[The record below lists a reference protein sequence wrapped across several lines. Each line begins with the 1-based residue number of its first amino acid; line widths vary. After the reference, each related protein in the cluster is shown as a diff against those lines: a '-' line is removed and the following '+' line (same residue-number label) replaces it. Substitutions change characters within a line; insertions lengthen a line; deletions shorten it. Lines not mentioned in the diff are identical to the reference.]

1 MASTVK
7 TFPICA
13 PVAALKVAAL
23 LGMLTTPLLA
33 DDQQEAD
40 VNIVEEPAYLVNP
53 GDVLIISVWKEED
66 LQRQIIVRPDG
77 SFSFPLTGDI
87 VAKGR
92 SIEEIRTAVGEQ
104 LEKFI
109 PDPVVTVSVQE
120 LGGNI
125 VYVIGQVNRPGPF
138 QTGRRVDVMQALAMG
153 GGTTTF
159 AQLGGI
165 KILRRVNG
173 KQIAIPFDYKDIEK
187 GKRLNQNILLEPGDV
202 VVVP

>member
-7 TFPICA
+7 IFPICA

-33 DDQQEAD
+33 ADQQEAD

-92 SIEEIRTAVGEQ
+92 SIEEIRAAVGEQ

-109 PDPVVTVSVQE
+109 PDPVVTVSAQE
-120 LGGNI
+120 LNGNI
-125 VYVIGQVNRPGPF
+125 VYVIGQVNRPGEF
-138 QTGRRVDVMQALAMG
+138 RAARRVDVMQALSMG

-159 AQLGGI
+159 AKLGDI

-173 KQIAIPFDYKDIEK
+173 KLIAIPFDYKDIEK
-187 GKRLNQNILLEPGDV
+187 GKRLNQNIVLEPGDV